1 MPDGHRGRPGTAAR
15 TQFHLGRALPFLVM
29 ALTILLD
36 LITPDRERFDR
47 LLVAAPALAA
57 VTWSVAGTL
66 GIGLLAMVARMVLSL
81 TRGEELIP
89 ELIASE
95 TVLAAVTAGA
105 AWASHVRTRY
115 ERDLRELTAVA
126 EVVQRVVLRPLPARL
141 GRFDLHLL
149 YVAAA
154 AKARIGGDF
163 YEAVRVP
170 GAVRIML
177 GDVQG
182 KGLGAVETASVLLGS
197 FRAAV
202 YEAPDLATLADQL
215 DEGLA
220 RYGAWDPDSD
230 AAERFATVVLVE
242 FPDGEDTARLL
253 SCGHPAPLLQH
264 GSRRA
269 ARELRRPLAARE
281 PRGSR
286 RLAAPDRAGPLRS
299 GRPAPPLHR
308 RRQRDPRPGRNL
320 LPARTASAPVGGG
333 TGREAA
339 GTPARGPRRLRRRR
353 SRRRCRRPPR
363 GLSARSPLSGPSA
376 GAYRACRTRPGRH
389 QTSASGRLVSFLTGR
404 VTRALSVRPVPSAPD
419 T

>member
-15 TQFHLGRALPFLVM
+15 TQFHLGRALPFLVL

-81 TRGEELIP
+81 TRNEELVP

-95 TVLAAVTAGA
+95 IVLAAVTAGA

-264 GSRRA
+264 GAGVRPVNFADPSLPVNLAGLADSRHRI
-269 ARELRRPLAARE
+269 EQVPFG
-281 PRGSR
+281 PGD
-286 RLAAPDRAGPLRS
+286 RLLLYTDGVSETRDRAGTFYPLEPRM
-299 GRPAPPLHR
+299 RRWAAEPAGKLPELLHKDLAGYGADGLDDDVAALLVVYPP
-308 RRQRDPRPGRNL
+308 G
-320 LPARTASAPVGGG
+320 
-333 TGREAA
+333 
-339 GTPARGPRRLRRRR
+339 
-353 SRRRCRRPPR
+353 
-363 GLSARSPLSGPSA
+363 
-376 GAYRACRTRPGRH
+376 
-389 QTSASGRLVSFLTGR
+389 
-404 VTRALSVRPVPSAPD
+404 VR
-419 T
+419 

>member
-1 MPDGHRGRPGTAAR
+1 MPAGQRGRPDAPTR
-15 TQFHLGRALPFLVM
+15 TQFNLGRALPFLVL
-29 ALTILLD
+29 ALAIVAD
-36 LITPDRERFDR
+36 LSTPDRERFDR

-57 VTWSVAGTL
+57 VTWSVRGTI
-66 GIGLLAMVARMVLSL
+66 GIGLLAIGARTLLSAI
-81 TRGEELIP
+81 RGDFAAAP
-89 ELIASE
+89 ELAANLTVIAG
-95 TVLAAVTAGA
+95 VTAAA
-105 AWASHVRTRY
+105 AWVSRVRTRY
-115 ERDLRELTAVA
+115 EQDLRELTAVA
-126 EVVQRVVLRPLPARL
+126 EVVQRVVLRPLPEHL

-202 YEAPDLATLADQL
+202 DEAADLAVLADRL

-242 FPDGEDTARLL
+242 LPDGEDVARLL

-264 GSRRA
+264 GAEVEPVDFADPSLPVNLAGLADSHHRIEEVSFGPGDRLLLFTDGVSET
-269 ARELRRPLAARE
+269 RDRTGTFYPLELRLRGWARE
-281 PRGSR
+281 PAGEVPALLHKD
-286 RLAAPDRAGPLRS
+286 LAAYGADGLDDDVAALLVVS
-299 GRPAPPLHR
+299 PPE
-308 RRQRDPRPGRNL
+308 
-320 LPARTASAPVGGG
+320 AR
-333 TGREAA
+333 
-339 GTPARGPRRLRRRR
+339 
-353 SRRRCRRPPR
+353 
-363 GLSARSPLSGPSA
+363 
-376 GAYRACRTRPGRH
+376 
-389 QTSASGRLVSFLTGR
+389 
-404 VTRALSVRPVPSAPD
+404 
-419 T
+419 

>member
-15 TQFHLGRALPFLVM
+15 TQFNLGRALPFLVL
-29 ALTILLD
+29 ALTFLAD
-36 LITPDRERFDR
+36 VITPDRERFDR

-57 VTWSVAGTL
+57 VTWSVRGTI
-66 GIGLLAMVARMVLSL
+66 GIGLLAMGARVLLSL
-81 TRGEELIP
+81 IRGEPLAP
-89 ELIASE
+89 ELVASE
-95 TVLAAVTAGA
+95 TVLAAVTAAA
-105 AWASHVRTRY
+105 AWVSRVRTRY

-202 YEAPDLATLADQL
+202 NDAPDLAVLADRL

-242 FPDGEDTARLL
+242 LPDDEDTARLL

-264 GSRRA
+264 GADVHAVSFADPSLPVNLAGLADSRHRIEEVPFGPGDRLLLYTDGVSETRDRTGTFYPLEPRLRRWA
-269 ARELRRPLAARE
+269 AEPARELPELLHKDLADYGAD
-281 PRGSR
+281 G
-286 RLAAPDRAGPLRS
+286 LDDDVAALLVVFPDSPE
-299 GRPAPPLHR
+299 AP
-308 RRQRDPRPGRNL
+308 
-320 LPARTASAPVGGG
+320 
-333 TGREAA
+333 
-339 GTPARGPRRLRRRR
+339 
-353 SRRRCRRPPR
+353 
-363 GLSARSPLSGPSA
+363 
-376 GAYRACRTRPGRH
+376 
-389 QTSASGRLVSFLTGR
+389 
-404 VTRALSVRPVPSAPD
+404 
-419 T
+419 